1 MEKYTKALPTLL
13 IIIDVMAAVPY
24 AMQGDWRKALY
35 WLFAAG
41 LTITVTY

>member
-1 MEKYTKALPTLL
+1 MEKWTKLLPTVL
-13 IIIDVMAAVPY
+13 IIIDVFAAIPY
-24 AMQGDWRKALY
+24 AMHGDWRKALY

>member
-1 MEKYTKALPTLL
+1 MTKAKYLPTLL
-13 IIIDVMAAVPY
+13 IVIDVLAAMPY
-24 AMQGDWRKALY
+24 AIDGDWRKSLY